1 MFGKKKDDKPPKK
14 GNGKQPEQKKTVKP
28 ATKPAK
34 APAEPQK
41 TDKPKTIHLQG
52 IYGQHPAVKASELK
66 PGDITVWNGGYTEK
80 VIALEPSKSGKTV
93 KATIEYKDSNGKKVR
108 ATRKF
113 GAERLVGID
122 NTKAPAEPK
131 KTVTPK
137 TTKKPILKDLK
148 EGKTYREKVNS
159 EKGYEDWEF
168 TGKIV
173 SGPNGKLYAF
183 ENDRGVQ
190 YFNSEDLKHFTKKP
204 NAAKTPKKTSMPK
217 KPSEQKPA
225 ANPAKD
231 KTPPKKPAAAKLP
244 FKKLTGKEHDNFENG
259 VTGAAP
265 LPLGLKPK
273 TAKELRHV
281 VKGGFTVW
289 DGLQRTGKT
298 FETKKEAD
306 DYAADFYK
314 KTGIKVSVTSTKRNV
329 THTFREEQQRK
340 KK

>member
-1 MFGKKKDDKPPKK
+1 MFGKKKDDKTPKK
-14 GNGKQPEQKKTVKP
+14 GNGKQPEQKKATKP
-28 ATKPAK
+28 VVKPAK

-93 KATIEYKDSNGKKVR
+93 KATFEYKDSNGKKVR
-108 ATRKF
+108 TTRKF

-122 NTKAPAEPK
+122 NTKSPAEPQK
-131 KTVTPK
+131 AV
-137 TTKKPILKDLK
+137 
-148 EGKTYREKVNS
+148 
-159 EKGYEDWEF
+159 
-168 TGKIV
+168 
-173 SGPNGKLYAF
+173 A
-183 ENDRGVQ
+183 
-190 YFNSEDLKHFTKKP
+190 
-204 NAAKTPKKTSMPK
+204 PK

-225 ANPAKD
+225 AKAPKA
-231 KTPPKKPAAAKLP
+231 KKPAKVKLP
-244 FKKLTGKEHDNFENG
+244 FKKLTEKEHDNFENG

-306 DYAADFYK
+306 DYAEDFFK
-314 KTGIKVSVTSTKRNV
+314 KTGIKVSVTSTNRNV
-329 THTFREEQQRK
+329 THTFRPEQQRK